1 MLPKRITSLIL
12 AVGLAGPVLVACGS
26 DSPDATDGNG
36 EFRTVDTLRGEIDV
50 PVDPKNVVAVDWQ
63 LPPVLVDL
71 GITPVGIYEGY
82 YEEGAATARAVPH
95 RYVEELA
102 DATRIGNWDSVDVEK
117 ISTLEPDLI
126 VTTGVGLDDAQIDR
140 LADIAP
146 LAHFSSDDDMESQ
159 RQLADIVNRSKEFS
173 DLRDDFDGKAAEIS
187 ERHRDVLA
195 DSRWV
200 SVSGSQE
207 NTWFAEG
214 GQTATGSL
222 LNAVGARFSDVVD
235 PEGWWGDPLSMEN
248 LTDLDDASVI
258 LHPADPDGDAAENTR
273 PLLDNS
279 RFQSLPA
286 VTEGNLFGFTQGG
299 ASNIGWAIDALD
311 EIDDILARV
320 NT

>member
-1 MLPKRITSLIL
+1 MLPKRITSLIF
-12 AVGLAGPVLVACGS
+12 AVGLACPLLVACGS
-26 DSPDATDGNG
+26 DTPDTTGENG
-36 EFRTVDTLRGEIDV
+36 ELRTVNTLRGEIDV
-50 PVDPKNVVAVDWQ
+50 PVDPQNVVAVDWQ

-71 GITPVGIYEGY
+71 GITPVGIYGGY
-82 YEEGAATARAVPH
+82 YEEDAAAARAVPH

-102 DATRIGNWDSVDVEK
+102 DATRIGNWDAVDVEK

-126 VTTGVGLDDAQIDR
+126 VTTGVGLDDAQIDK

-159 RQLADIVNRSKEFS
+159 RQLADIVNRSEEFS
-173 DLRDDFDGKAAEIS
+173 DLRDDFDGKAAEIA
-187 ERHRDVLA
+187 ERHRRVLA

-222 LNAVGARFSDVVD
+222 LNAVGAGFSDVVD

-248 LTDLDDASVI
+248 LENLGDATVI
-258 LHPADPDGDAAENTR
+258 LYPADSIGDAAENTR

-279 RFQSLPA
+279 RFRSLPA
-286 VTEGNLFGFTQGG
+286 VTKGNLFGFTQGG

-311 EIDDILARV
+311 EIDDILSRV